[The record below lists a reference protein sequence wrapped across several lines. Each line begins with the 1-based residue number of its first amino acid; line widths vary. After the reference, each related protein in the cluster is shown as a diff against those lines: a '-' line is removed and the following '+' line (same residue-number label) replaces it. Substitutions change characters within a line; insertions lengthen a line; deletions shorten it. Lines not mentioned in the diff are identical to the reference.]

1 MSERPAQGRDF
12 RGRNVRGKAVKG
24 DAVSDWFVREILPLE
39 ASLMSYLRHNWRN
52 ASDYA
57 DFRQEIYTR
66 VLQSARERIP
76 DNAQRFLLTCAR
88 NFLIDLVRH
97 SHVVPID
104 AVSDLE
110 TLAVAFDAP
119 AADRSVIAREELR
132 RLHAALD
139 RLPPRAREAA
149 KLAYVE
155 NLSGKEIAQRM
166 GVTQSAASRH
176 LANAIRLLTD
186 MLYGAPGE
194 RSGKP

>member
-1 MSERPAQGRDF
+1 M
-12 RGRNVRGKAVKG
+12 KG

-39 ASLMSYLRHNWRN
+39 ASLMHYLRHNWRN
-52 ASDYA
+52 ANDYA

-76 DNAQRFLLTCAR
+76 DNAQAFLLTCAR
-88 NFLIDLVRH
+88 NFLVDLVRH

-104 AVSDLE
+104 AVADLE
-110 TLAVAFDAP
+110 SLAVAFDSPAP
-119 AADRSVIAREELR
+119 DRSVIAREELR
-132 RLHAALD
+132 RLQAALD
-139 RLPPRAREAA
+139 QLPPRAREAA

-166 GVTQSAASRH
+166 GVTQSAASKH

-186 MLYGAPGE
+186 ILYGTPGE
-194 RSGKP
+194 RSEKP